1 MALQKINTNND
12 TYQDWL
18 DKINLMIDYANFLSL
33 ATDEEFNS
41 GNSQHFPTVT
51 QVRNYL
57 DTNTSSLSSQ
67 ITQETSDIVQT
78 AAEFAMVL

>member
-1 MALQKINTNND
+1 MALQKINSNND

-57 DTNTSSLSSQ
+57 GTNTSSLSSQ